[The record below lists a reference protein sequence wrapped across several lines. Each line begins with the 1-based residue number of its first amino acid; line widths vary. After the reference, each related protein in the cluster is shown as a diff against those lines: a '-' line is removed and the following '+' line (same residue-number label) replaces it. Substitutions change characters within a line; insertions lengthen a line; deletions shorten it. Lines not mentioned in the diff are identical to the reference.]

1 VNRDQAKGAAYKL
14 VGKMQE
20 ITGRVIGSK
29 DLQIKGIQK
38 QVLGNADTAI
48 GNAKRDVTRLTA
60 LAVSS
65 DQTRIAFKHDSIFE
79 R

>member
-1 VNRDQAKGAAYKL
+1 
-14 VGKMQE
+14 
-20 ITGRVIGSK
+20 
-29 DLQIKGIQK
+29 
-38 QVLGNADTAI
+38 
-48 GNAKRDVTRLTA
+48 VTRLTA